1 LDFTLQSGENPTEH
15 QHGDRRFLHLKE
27 FGHSKK
33 EIRQLLKQRSHGPEG
48 LHPVNLVSLPTV
60 APKFLNQLAN
70 SKGIRKGEFR
80 LDGRHSELSDA
91 IFAPPGSN
99 FTAELP
105 SGKSIQLQKSRY
117 SMIT

>member
-15 QHGDRRFLHLKE
+15 QRGDRRFVHLKE

-33 EIRQLLKQRSHGPEG
+33 EIRQLLKTAIPWPGGSE
-48 LHPVNLVSLPTV
+48 LPVNLVSLPTV
-60 APKFLNQLAN
+60 ASKFLNQLAN
-70 SKGIRKGEFR
+70 SEF
-80 LDGRHSELSDA
+80 SDA
-91 IFAPPGSN
+91 MFAPPGSN

-117 SMIT
+117 SMI